1 MLFRSVTVKPIRH
14 LHLSVV
20 PPDGAVRLSAP
31 EGMAPDHVRAY
42 TISKLGWIR
51 RQQARFAAQ
60 ERQSPRLVIER
71 ESHHL
76 WGQRLLLQIE
86 EVNAAPHV
94 VVQPRRLVLRVRP
107 GTVADKRQS
116 ILSAWYRSEL
126 RREAAPLIQT
136 WQERLAVQS
145 NKLFVQAIR
154 CQWGSCNPA
163 SQIGRAHV

>member
-1 MLFRSVTVKPIRH
+1 MDRAFPCQRLWIGSLPVEVTVKPIRH

-71 ESHHL
+71 E
-76 WGQRLLLQIE
+76 
-86 EVNAAPHV
+86 
-94 VVQPRRLVLRVRP
+94 
-107 GTVADKRQS
+107 K
-116 ILSAWYRSEL
+116 
-126 RREAAPLIQT
+126 
-136 WQERLAVQS
+136 
-145 NKLFVQAIR
+145 
-154 CQWGSCNPA
+154 
-163 SQIGRAHV
+163 IGRAHV